1 MPALSPD
8 LDSLDL
14 YLRGQHKS
22 NVDLPA
28 AVFNDL
34 AELRQ
39 RAKCGFDLIRNT
51 AGIFD
56 YVSSHWNAQRL
67 CGNAIQ
73 HFQPFCILLH
83 VVQTVIFHFLNFF
96 IVLPC
101 ILITSKFIF
110 TNKCTFY

>member
-14 YLRGQHKS
+14 YLRGHHIR

-34 AELRQ
+34 TELRQ

-56 YVSSHWNAQRL
+56 YVQQSLRRAAAVREHNTALSAPL
-67 CGNAIQ
+67 
-73 HFQPFCILLH
+73 FLLH
-83 VVQTVIFHFLNFF
+83 VVQTVLCHFF
-96 IVLPC
+96 IVVPC
-101 ILITSKFIF
+101 ILITSKFLF
-110 TNKCTFY
+110 TNKYTFY

>member
-1 MPALSPD
+1 MLALSPD

-14 YLRGQHKS
+14 YLRGHHKS

-51 AGIFD
+51 AGIFE
-56 YVSSHWNAQRL
+56 YVQQLLRRAARCAGTQCSTFSPSVF
-67 CGNAIQ
+67 I
-73 HFQPFCILLH
+73 LH
-83 VVQTVIFHFLNFF
+83 VVETILCHFRINL
-96 IVLPC
+96 
-101 ILITSKFIF
+101 
-110 TNKCTFY
+110 